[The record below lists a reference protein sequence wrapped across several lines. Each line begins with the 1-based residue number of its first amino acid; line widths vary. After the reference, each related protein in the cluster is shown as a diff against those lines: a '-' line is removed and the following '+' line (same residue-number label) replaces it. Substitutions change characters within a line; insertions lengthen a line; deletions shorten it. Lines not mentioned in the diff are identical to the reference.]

1 MSSSSSI
8 SNSRRAAS
16 PDRQAPRFGVRLA
29 KFFAPILLL
38 GFIGGAIV
46 LISGELLPVNIVAR
60 LQSYGRPFIYLAK
73 FSDHTYRLKIE
84 ATIIKKPEILV
95 MGASRS
101 NQWRSAMFRP
111 AVFYNAG
118 NCLYTQRDYRRM
130 LEDIGDNAPRV
141 IIFSVDFYT
150 FNNDWDPTFGM
161 VAYGELSG
169 WGSEEQKKILRD
181 FVDQA
186 RSEPQSLIRVPID
199 PVYGVPAL
207 GLMASSTGIGTRL
220 DGSYQYGA
228 RILGKQGVSLESAIE
243 RTVIGR
249 KPFQFGTRIDQSQRD
264 EFERFVKL
272 ARSRG
277 ITLIGVTMPFAP
289 PVVDALN
296 RSPKHAIWREFQ
308 TPEFGEW
315 IERQGVTYFNF
326 TNLESFGGRP
336 QEFVDPFHPSEPAYI
351 RMLLTMLASSKVRAI
366 FPEIDTNVLRKRL
379 AESSDF
385 ESYRNDF

>member
-16 PDRQAPRFGVRLA
+16 HDRQAPRFGVRLA
-29 KFFAPILLL
+29 KFVAPILLL

-73 FSDHTYRLKIE
+73 FSDYTYRLKIE

-130 LEDIGDNAPRV
+130 LEDIGDSAPRV

-207 GLMASSTGIGTRL
+207 GLMASSAGIGTRL

-249 KPFQFGTRIDQSQRD
+249 KPFQFGARIDQSQRD

-366 FPEIDTNVLRKRL
+366 FPEIDTNALRKRL

>member
-16 PDRQAPRFGVRLA
+16 HDRQAPRFGVRLA

-207 GLMASSTGIGTRL
+207 GLMASNTGIGTRL

-249 KPFQFGTRIDQSQRD
+249 KPFQFGARIDQSQRD

-366 FPEIDTNVLRKRL
+366 FPEIDTNALRKRL

>member
-1 MSSSSSI
+1 MSSNSSI
-8 SNSRRAAS
+8 SNSSSATSHAAS
-16 PDRQAPRFGVRLA
+16 APRFGVRLA
-29 KFFAPILLL
+29 KFFMPILLL
-38 GFIGGAIV
+38 GFVAGVIV
-46 LISGELLPVNIVAR
+46 FVSAELLPVSIVAK
-60 LQSYGRPFIYLAK
+60 LQDYGRPFIYLAK
-73 FSDHTYRLKIE
+73 FSDHTYRLKLE

-118 NCLYTQRDYRRM
+118 NCLYIQRDYRRM
-130 LEDIGDNAPRV
+130 LEDIGNNTPRV

-150 FNNDWDPTFGM
+150 FNNDWDATFGM
-161 VAYGELSG
+161 VSYDDLSG
-169 WGSEEQKKILRD
+169 WGSAEHKKILRS
-181 FVDQA
+181 FIDQA
-186 RSEPQSLIRVPID
+186 RREPRSLIHAPID
-199 PVYGVPAL
+199 PVHAVPAL
-207 GLMASSTGIGTRL
+207 GLMASNTGIGTRV

-228 RILGKQGVSLESAIE
+228 RILGTQGVSLESAIE
-243 RTVIGR
+243 RIAIGR
-249 KPFQFGTRIDQSQRD
+249 KPFQFGTRIDQAQRD

-272 ARSRG
+272 AQSKG

-289 PVVDALN
+289 AVVDVLN

-308 TPEFGEW
+308 TPEFAEW

-336 QEFVDPFHPSEPAYI
+336 QEFIDPFHPSEPAYL
-351 RMLLTMLASSKVRAI
+351 RMLITMLANSRVQAI
-366 FPEIDTNVLRKRL
+366 FPEIDGNALRKRL

-385 ESYRNDF
+385 ESYRNNF

>member
-46 LISGELLPVNIVAR
+46 LISGELLPVNIVAK

-249 KPFQFGTRIDQSQRD
+249 KPFQFGARIDQSQRD

>member
-16 PDRQAPRFGVRLA
+16 HDRQAPRFGVRLA

-169 WGSEEQKKILRD
+169 WGSEGQKKILRD

-249 KPFQFGTRIDQSQRD
+249 KPFQFGARIDQSQRD

-366 FPEIDTNVLRKRL
+366 FPEIDTNALRKRL

>member
-16 PDRQAPRFGVRLA
+16 HDRQAPRFGVRLA

-161 VAYGELSG
+161 VAYGDLSG

-249 KPFQFGTRIDQSQRD
+249 KPFQFGARIDQSQRD

-366 FPEIDTNVLRKRL
+366 FPEIDTNALRKRL

>member
-16 PDRQAPRFGVRLA
+16 HDLGAPRFGVRLT

-46 LISGELLPVNIVAR
+46 FISGELLPVNIVAR

-141 IIFSVDFYT
+141 IIFSIDFYT
-150 FNNDWDPTFGM
+150 FNNDWGPTFGM

-186 RSEPQSLIRVPID
+186 RSEPRSLIRVPID
-199 PVYGVPAL
+199 PVYGIPAL

-249 KPFQFGTRIDQSQRD
+249 KPFQFGARIDQSQRD

-272 ARSRG
+272 AHSKG
-277 ITLIGVTMPFAP
+277 IRLIGITMPFAP

-308 TPEFGEW
+308 TPEFAEW
-315 IERQGVTYFNF
+315 IERQDVTYFNF
-326 TNLESFGGRP
+326 TSLESFGGRP
-336 QEFVDPFHPSEPAYI
+336 QEFIDPFHPSEPAYI
-351 RMLLTMLASSKVRAI
+351 RMLLKMLASSKVRAI
-366 FPEIDTNVLRKRL
+366 FPEIDTNALRKRL

>member
-8 SNSRRAAS
+8 SNSSSVAPHATLV
-16 PDRQAPRFGVRLA
+16 PRFGVRLA
-29 KFFAPILLL
+29 KFFTPIVLL
-38 GFIGGAIV
+38 GFIAGAIV
-46 LISGELLPVNIVAR
+46 FMSAELLPVSAVAK
-60 LQSYGRPFIYLAK
+60 LQSYGRSFIYLAK
-73 FSDHTYRLKIE
+73 FSDHTYRLKVE
-84 ATIIKKPEILV
+84 ATIIKKPGILA

-111 AVFYNAG
+111 AIFYNAG

-130 LEDIGDNAPRV
+130 LEDVGDNAPRV

-150 FNNDWDPTFGM
+150 FNNDWDPTFGT
-161 VAYGELSG
+161 VSYDELSG
-169 WGSEEQKKILRD
+169 WGSGEQRKILRD
-181 FVDQA
+181 IIGQA
-186 RSEPQSLIRVPID
+186 GREPVSLIRAPID
-199 PVYGVPAL
+199 PVYAVPAL
-207 GLMASSTGIGTRL
+207 GLMASSTGIGTRI

-243 RTVIGR
+243 RTAIGR
-249 KPFQFGTRIDQSQRD
+249 KPFQFGAKIDQAQRD

-272 ARSRG
+272 ARSKG

-289 PVVDALN
+289 QVVDAMN

-308 TPEFGEW
+308 TPEFAEW
-315 IERQGVTYFNF
+315 VEQQGVTYFNF

-336 QEFVDPFHPSEPAYI
+336 QEFVDPFHPSEPAYV
-351 RMLLTMLASSKVRAI
+351 RMLLTMLANSKVRAI
-366 FPEIDTNVLRKRL
+366 FPEMDESALRKRL
-379 AESSDF
+379 AESNDF

>member
-1 MSSSSSI
+1 
-8 SNSRRAAS
+8 
-16 PDRQAPRFGVRLA
+16 VRLA

-169 WGSEEQKKILRD
+169 WGSEGQKKILRD

-249 KPFQFGTRIDQSQRD
+249 KPFQFGARIDQSQRD

-289 PVVDALN
+289 PVVHALN

-326 TNLESFGGRP
+326 TDLESFGGRP

-366 FPEIDTNVLRKRL
+366 FPEIDTNALRKRL

>member
-8 SNSRRAAS
+8 SRFSSGGSRERVLA
-16 PDRQAPRFGVRLA
+16 RFVLRLS
-29 KFFAPILLL
+29 KFLAPIMLL
-38 GFIGGAIV
+38 GLIACAIV
-46 LISGELLPVNIVAR
+46 LVTCELLPVSVVAR

-73 FSDHTYRLKIE
+73 FSDHTYRLKVE
-84 ATIIKKPEILV
+84 AILIKKPEILA

-111 AVFYNAG
+111 AAFYNAG

-130 LEDIGDNAPRV
+130 LEDIGDNVPRV
-141 IIFSVDFYT
+141 VIFSIDFYT
-150 FNNDWDPTFGM
+150 FNNDWDPTFGA
-161 VAYGELSG
+161 VAYDELSG
-169 WGSEEQKKILRD
+169 WGSAEQKKILRE
-181 FVDQA
+181 VISLA
-186 RSEPQSLIRVPID
+186 RREPGSLIRMPTD
-199 PVYGVPAL
+199 PVYHVPAL

-228 RILGKQGVSLESAIE
+228 RILGKEGVSLESAIE

-249 KPFQFGTRIDQSQRD
+249 KPFQFGVRIDQSQRD

-272 ARSRG
+272 ARSKG
-277 ITLIGVTMPFAP
+277 ITLIGITMPFAP
-289 PVVDALN
+289 QVVEALN

-308 TPEFGEW
+308 TPEFAEW

-336 QEFVDPFHPSEPAYI
+336 QEFIDPFHPSEPAFI
-351 RMLLTMLASSKVRAI
+351 RMLLTMLKSSKLQAI
-366 FPEIDTNVLRKRL
+366 FPEIDASLLRKRL

>member
-16 PDRQAPRFGVRLA
+16 HDQQAPRFGVRLA

-130 LEDIGDNAPRV
+130 LEDIGDSAPRV

-186 RSEPQSLIRVPID
+186 RSEPQSLIRAPID

-207 GLMASSTGIGTRL
+207 GLMASNTGIGTRL

-249 KPFQFGTRIDQSQRD
+249 KPFQFGARIDQSQRD

-366 FPEIDTNVLRKRL
+366 FPEIDTNALRKRL

>member
-8 SNSRRAAS
+8 SNSRSVTSHAT
-16 PDRQAPRFGVRLA
+16 PAPRFGVRLA
-29 KFFAPILLL
+29 KFFAPIVLL
-38 GFIGGAIV
+38 GFIAGAIV
-46 LISGELLPVNIVAR
+46 FMSAELLPVSTVAK

-73 FSDHTYRLKIE
+73 FSDHTYRLKVE
-84 ATIIKKPEILV
+84 ATLIKKPEILV

-118 NCLYTQRDYRRM
+118 NSLYTQRDYRRM
-130 LEDIGDNAPRV
+130 LEDIGNNTPRV

-150 FNNDWDPTFGM
+150 FNNDWDATFGM
-161 VAYGELSG
+161 VSYDDLSG
-169 WGSEEQKKILRD
+169 WGSAEHKKILRS
-181 FVDQA
+181 FIDQA
-186 RSEPQSLIRVPID
+186 RREPRSLIHAPID
-199 PVYGVPAL
+199 PVHDVPAL
-207 GLMASSTGIGTRL
+207 GLMASNTGIGTRV

-249 KPFQFGTRIDQSQRD
+249 KPFQFGARIDQAQRD
-264 EFERFVKL
+264 EFEHFVKL
-272 ARSRG
+272 AQSKG

-289 PVVDALN
+289 AVVEALN

-308 TPEFGEW
+308 TPEFAEW

-336 QEFVDPFHPSEPAYI
+336 QEFIDPFHPSEPAYL
-351 RMLLTMLASSKVRAI
+351 RMLLTMLTNSKVRAI
-366 FPEIDTNVLRKRL
+366 FPEVDANALRKRL

-385 ESYRNDF
+385 KSYRNSF